1 MIRRFKYFFLA
12 MVAAA
17 GLLLGGCGDDDAVV
31 EIPSNSVGVVAF
43 SNGWMGIIDTATQTV
58 SGPFLAGELGN
69 SGGGLLD
76 VVITPDYKTALISNF
91 GDTEVFIVDIS
102 KLSAPVAL
110 GSVTLSFFA
119 EDMALTPDGRFALVS
134 DGGFSP
140 RIAVIDVK
148 NAVLVEEYTSPDL
161 DPDPVNTSYD
171 TYFNSIAVA
180 ADGKTVLAADYFT
193 GKVHTL
199 TINDAGHLTFVG
211 SIDVTNGGTLRPVN
225 VTIAPN
231 GKTALVAV
239 VASDPDITDTLL
251 PADHM
256 RFPVLEITA
265 PGVVVL
271 KSFVATT
278 VRIIACQSIVFNS
291 GSSKAYVLCNQ
302 EDPDT
307 TDAVLPNN
315 AIIELSVD
323 GTGAVSDSGYTTV
336 VDFIGTSQL
345 FGVDTLAFD
354 RYNNYLYVSNMT
366 LSGAKSH
373 LQVVDVQ
380 NRTVV
385 KTIDFADVEMPP
397 GGGVTMPAL
406 PTGVYIR

>member
-1 MIRRFKYFFLA
+1 MVPRFRYFFLA
-12 MVAAA
+12 MVAVA

-31 EIPSNSVGVVAF
+31 DGVGVVALT
-43 SNGWMGIIDTATQTV
+43 NGWLGIIDTATQTV
-58 SGPFLAGELGN
+58 SGPFLAGELGS
-69 SGGGLLD
+69 SGGGLFD
-76 VVITPDYKTALISNF
+76 VVITPDRKTALISNF
-91 GDTEVFIVDIS
+91 GDAKVFIVDIS
-102 KLSAPVAL
+102 ELSAPVVL

-119 EDMALTPDGRFALVS
+119 EDIALTPDGLFALVA

-140 RIAVIDVK
+140 KIAVIDVK

-161 DPDPVNTSYD
+161 DPDPVNTSYE
-171 TYFNSIAVA
+171 TFFNAIDVA

-199 TINDAGHLTFVG
+199 TLNDAGHLTFVG
-211 SIDVTNGGTLRPVN
+211 SVDVTNGGTLRPVN

-231 GKTALVAV
+231 GNTALVAV
-239 VASDPDITDTLL
+239 VASDPDTTDTLL
-251 PADHM
+251 PADYM

-278 VRIIACQSIVFNS
+278 VRINACQSIVFNS
-291 GSSKAYVLCNQ
+291 VSNKAYALCVQ

-307 TDAVLPNN
+307 TDAVFPNN
-315 AIIELSVD
+315 AIVELNVAVF
-323 GTGAVSDSGYTTV
+323 GGVSDSGYTTE

-354 RYNNYLYVSNMT
+354 HYNNYLYVSNMT

-373 LQVVDVQ
+373 LQVVDVKQ
-380 NRTVV
+380 RTVV

-397 GGGVTMPAL
+397 GGGVTELAL
-406 PTGVYIR
+406 PTGAYIR